1 MNQNPLFLFLRN
13 RIEENGNMTKLFTD
27 PDYYGLLEEVDW
39 VKWFAQFVLDKKLLK
54 GWKIKFLDFEDTS
67 SCDNERKIIEI
78 SGLGSQPR
86 YYLKEII
93 LHEISHAL
101 DPDSDLGKTS
111 VYSHDSAFF
120 KRYGKLLIEFSE
132 FEPNNKGIYKNG

>member
-1 MNQNPLFLFLRN
+1 
-13 RIEENGNMTKLFTD
+13 MTKLFTD

-78 SGLGSQPR
+78 SGWDLNHG
-86 YYLKEII
+86 II
-93 LHEISHAL
+93 LKKL
-101 DPDSDLGKTS
+101 
-111 VYSHDSAFF
+111 YSMKFHMH
-120 KRYGKLLIEFSE
+120 
-132 FEPNNKGIYKNG
+132 

>member
-78 SGLGSQPR
+78 SGLGSQPW

-111 VYSHDSAFF
+111 VYRIF
-120 KRYGKLLIEFSE
+120 
-132 FEPNNKGIYKNG
+132 